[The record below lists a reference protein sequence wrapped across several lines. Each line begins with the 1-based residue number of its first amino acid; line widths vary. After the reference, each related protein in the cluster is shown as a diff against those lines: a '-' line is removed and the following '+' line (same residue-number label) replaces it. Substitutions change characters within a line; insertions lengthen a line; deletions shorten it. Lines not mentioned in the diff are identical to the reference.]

1 MEYKYKVSKKD
12 LNRAERKFK
21 ISLIIWVVC
30 IVYVGYF
37 IISWE
42 DSMWSL
48 VRDSSIV
55 IQTLAFLSLVFS
67 MLYGFCGLLVL
78 LVNHDDLRQK
88 RKPEYVEN
96 KLKEF
101 QEAFDELAEEK
112 QEFLESLELVNEE
125 KKTKPRA

>member
-1 MEYKYKVSKKD
+1 
-12 LNRAERKFK
+12 
-21 ISLIIWVVC
+21 
-30 IVYVGYF
+30 
-37 IISWE
+37 
-42 DSMWSL
+42 
-48 VRDSSIV
+48 
-55 IQTLAFLSLVFS
+55 